1 MSVKKGSG
9 CHNVIIND
17 ERGSM
22 QPAHSR
28 TSHTVNGISLP
39 LYLLVSFGC
48 AWLIWLPLLIA
59 EYLQLSLPVPSVV
72 FITLGSFAPS
82 VVALLL
88 TWRYAGGTELRQL
101 LARALVWRVS
111 PIWYLLAIFGPAL
124 MMLLAMGGH
133 IVLGGTVPDYVP
145 FGPRWLIVAVNIV
158 LVFFIGGP
166 LGEEFGWRGVVL
178 PALEARFSPPWESL
192 ILGIIW
198 TVWHLPLVFISASA
212 QHSLPFWLFAL
223 LTMPLCILITWVYH
237 GSGESLLLV
246 MLFHAA
252 VNTWSGVL
260 KISPEAAGST
270 RPLALAVLLTWVV
283 ALLIAGGRKRFTP
296 KRSLL

>member
-1 MSVKKGSG
+1 
-9 CHNVIIND
+9 
-17 ERGSM
+17 M

-28 TSHTVNGISLP
+28 ITHSVKGIPLP

-145 FGPRWLIVAVNIV
+145 FGARWFIVAVNFV
-158 LVFFIGGP
+158 LIFLIGGP

-178 PALEARFSPPWESL
+178 PALEARFSPPWDSL

-198 TVWHLPLVFISASA
+198 TVWHLPLFFISASA

-237 GSGESLLLV
+237 DSGESLLLV

-252 VNTWSGVL
+252 VNTWSGAL
-260 KISPEAAGST
+260 KISPEAASST
-270 RPLALAVLLTWVV
+270 RPLILAVLLTWAV
-283 ALLIAGGRKRFTP
+283 ALLVVVGQKRFTS
-296 KRSLL
+296 RRLLP

>member
-1 MSVKKGSG
+1 LSVKKGSG

-178 PALEARFSPPWESL
+178 RHLRHGLAHHGRALFWVSSGRCGICRSFSFRLRLS
-192 ILGIIW
+192 I
-198 TVWHLPLVFISASA
+198 VC
-212 QHSLPFWLFAL
+212 LF
-223 LTMPLCILITWVYH
+223 
-237 GSGESLLLV
+237 GSLLC
-246 MLFHAA
+246 
-252 VNTWSGVL
+252 
-260 KISPEAAGST
+260 
-270 RPLALAVLLTWVV
+270 
-283 ALLIAGGRKRFTP
+283 
-296 KRSLL
+296 